1 MLLLSKLE
9 PSGILDRWPA
19 LSCALFIRIFDALI
33 IGSQA
38 IHLDMKD
45 ATHAASY
52 TIPKMKSSSVSFSA
66 ASSPVN
72 VAASSAVCD
81 NDSGNFISEF
91 GPGLCI
97 IMRLLARFVEVSHSE
112 VSASNASSAAAHA
125 EETFTAGGAEL
136 GMAHAMQGYGSW
148 LLYRA
153 SQLYCNCN
161 VPQVKEAACSL
172 MLSAISLV
180 RLVSEKDQESIRK
193 MHAVEIDQLVE
204 HKLQP
209 FNLFDVKL
217 YNVKG
222 GEHSI
227 SFNELESTLGGGKT
241 VIQDLKESVARCLQT
256 LESHGSA
263 AAPPAS
269 PRNP

>member
-1 MLLLSKLE
+1 
-9 PSGILDRWPA
+9 
-19 LSCALFIRIFDALI
+19 
-33 IGSQA
+33 
-38 IHLDMKD
+38 MKD

-136 GMAHAMQGYGSW
+136 GMAHAMQVALPAW
-148 LLYRA
+148 LAIVLCVQSLSLHPVTGLRKLA
-153 SQLYCNCN
+153 AVPRVSGQFAR
-161 VPQVKEAACSL
+161 VPQ
-172 MLSAISLV
+172 
-180 RLVSEKDQESIRK
+180 
-193 MHAVEIDQLVE
+193 
-204 HKLQP
+204 
-209 FNLFDVKL
+209 
-217 YNVKG
+217 
-222 GEHSI
+222 HSPP
-227 SFNELESTLGGGKT
+227 S
-241 VIQDLKESVARCLQT
+241 
-256 LESHGSA
+256 
-263 AAPPAS
+263 APPPSLAFLVQVCS
-269 PRNP
+269 QFNFPLSVVLQLQCAAGQRSGLQLDGDPPIRLRLRLRNIIYCV